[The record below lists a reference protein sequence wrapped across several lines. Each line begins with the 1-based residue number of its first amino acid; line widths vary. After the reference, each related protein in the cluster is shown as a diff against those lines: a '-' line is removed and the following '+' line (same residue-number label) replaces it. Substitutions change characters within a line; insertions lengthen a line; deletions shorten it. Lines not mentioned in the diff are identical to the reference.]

1 MSQEPIP
8 FNQLKSLLH
17 ASGRRMTPQRA
28 LVFSILRG
36 SGNHLDAKRIW
47 QLAREHDR
55 RLNLAT
61 IYRTLAVLKEIG
73 LVDQRY
79 FARDHKREIYELAQK
94 PEHYHFTCLGCG
106 QVIEFETAHI
116 LQVGRELVEQYG
128 LRLTNTCVCFEG
140 FCVECTDEIVM
151 MEGVK

>member
-1 MSQEPIP
+1 MSQKPIP
-8 FNQLKSLLH
+8 FSQLKSLLH

-28 LVFSILRG
+28 LVLSILRE
-36 SGNHLDAKRIW
+36 SGDHLGAKRIW

-79 FARDHKREIYELAQK
+79 FAREHKREIYELAQK
-94 PEHYHFTCLGCG
+94 PKHYHFTCLGCG
-106 QVIEFETAHI
+106 QVIEFETAHM
-116 LQVGRELVEQYG
+116 LHVGRELVEQYG
-128 LRLTNTCVCFEG
+128 LRLTNACVCFEG
-140 FCVECTDEIVM
+140 FCAECTDEVVM
-151 MEGVK
+151 MEGV

>member
-1 MSQEPIP
+1 MSQKSIS

-28 LVFSILRG
+28 LVLSVLRE
-36 SGNHLDAKRIW
+36 SGGHLDAKRIW
-47 QLAREHDR
+47 RLAREHDR

-61 IYRTLAVLKEIG
+61 IYRTLDVLKEIG

-94 PEHYHFTCLGCG
+94 PEHYHFSCLGCG
-106 QVIEFETAHI
+106 QVIEFETTHM
-116 LQVGRELVEQYG
+116 LHVGRELVEQYG
-128 LRLTNTCVCFEG
+128 LHLTNACVCFEG
-140 FCVECTDEIVM
+140 FCAECTDEVVM
-151 MEGVK
+151 MEGI